1 MPEEKKVNE
10 HTVLLVEDDE
20 YIQKAYKIGLGD
32 AGFKVVSAEDG
43 KEGLEKM
50 NSAKPDVILLDLV
63 MPVMDGFEFLKKIK
77 EDDNFKDIPV
87 IVLSNLAQ
95 GPDIERARE
104 LGAVDYLIKTDFWM
118 EEVIKKVNS
127 HLGKGKG

>member
-1 MPEEKKVNE
+1 MAEEKSNE
-10 HTVLLVEDDE
+10 RTVLLIEDDE

-32 AGFKVVSAEDG
+32 AGFKVVSAWDG
-43 KEGLEKM
+43 KEGLEKV
-50 NSAKPDVILLDLV
+50 SSSSPDIILLDLV

-77 EDDNFKDIPV
+77 EDGNFKNIPV
-87 IVLSNLAQ
+87 VILSNLAQ

-127 HLGKGKG
+127 YIKGKS